1 MVGPFRRRRPPPR
14 RFVTVTKLE
23 KRERCRW
30 CGRGFERDGGP
41 GRPRTFCRRSC
52 RQRDYEARNR
62 AKELGLG
69 DAELVVAR
77 QRLDEL
83 HDGIAMLEAAIQDV
97 DQDLA
102 EAPDDPGEVRRAL
115 QWLLT
120 AARPLSDL
128 RLD

>member
-1 MVGPFRRRRPPPR
+1 MTEPAKG
-14 RFVTVTKLE
+14 L
-23 KRERCRW
+23 RCRW
-30 CGRGFERDGGP
+30 CGRAYEVGGGP
-41 GRPRTFCRRSC
+41 GRPRLYCRRSC
-52 RQRDYEARNR
+52 RQRDYEARTR
-62 AKELGLG
+62 SRELGLG

-97 DQDLA
+97 DADLA
-102 EAPDDPGEVRRAL
+102 AAPDDPAEAARAL

-120 AARPLSDL
+120 AARPLLDL

>member
-1 MVGPFRRRRPPPR
+1 MTKPPR
-14 RFVTVTKLE
+14 Q
-23 KRERCRW
+23 ERCRW

-52 RQRDYEARNR
+52 RQRDYEARSR
-62 AKELGLG
+62 ARDLGLG

-83 HDGIAMLEAAIQDV
+83 HDGLAMLEAAIEDV
-97 DQDLA
+97 DRDMADAADDPA
-102 EAPDDPGEVRRAL
+102 EAARAL
-115 QWLLT
+115 RWLLE
-120 AARPLSDL
+120 AARPLLDL

>member
-1 MVGPFRRRRPPPR
+1 MD
-14 RFVTVTKLE
+14 
-23 KRERCRW
+23 RCRW
-30 CGRGFERDGGP
+30 CGRRFERDSGP

-52 RQRDYEARNR
+52 RQRDYEARAR

-83 HDGIAMLEAAIQDV
+83 HDGIAMLEAAIEDV
-97 DQDLA
+97 ERDIS
-102 EAPDDPGEVRRAL
+102 EAPDDPAELARAL
-115 QWLLT
+115 QWLLS
-120 AARPLSDL
+120 AARPLANL